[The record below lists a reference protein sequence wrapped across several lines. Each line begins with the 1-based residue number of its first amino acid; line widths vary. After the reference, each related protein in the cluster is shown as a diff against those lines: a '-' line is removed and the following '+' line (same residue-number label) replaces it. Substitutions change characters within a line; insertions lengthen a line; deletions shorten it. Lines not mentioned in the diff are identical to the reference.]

1 MKNKLEKI
9 VSENIDTISYG
20 TIYFTD
26 GSYEHFNKND
36 LCMNNT
42 NTLKDKCISMVGFNT
57 TTNIITITIEELS
70 ELIQSLSKLSRY
82 REHDDTLRT
91 TRSIMFNN
99 LLEELADVYL
109 MLEQIK
115 YIYFIEDKDI
125 EEMITKKIERTLNKL
140 QPK

>member
-1 MKNKLEKI
+1 MIKNE
-9 VSENIDTISYG
+9 
-20 TIYFTD
+20 
-26 GSYEHFNKND
+26 
-36 LCMNNT
+36 
-42 NTLKDKCISMVGFNT
+42 TLKQQCQQMINNNT
-57 TTNIITITIEELS
+57 TTNIITITIEELA
-70 ELIQSLSKLSRY
+70 ELIQSLTKLSRY
-82 REHDDTLRT
+82 REHDETLRT

-125 EEMITKKIERTLNKL
+125 EEMINKKIERTLNKL